1 MIFTPFTQTVR
12 GIKCTGLREKNGLAI
27 IDSRVIIGNYLVPV
41 SMIQYLDIPLFNGRY
56 FSKGAAQVVLVQIFN
71 NYSEYLELFLD
82 DINPFDVCK
91 YTFDDGILLY
101 EYFKAIS
108 QSLKDIIREDDLN
121 EILEI
126 SRKRVEEW
134 ESRYS

>member
-12 GIKCTGLREKNGLAI
+12 GIKYTGLREKNGLAI

-41 SMIQYLDIPLFNGRY
+41 SMIQYLDIPLFNGKY

-91 YTFDDGILLY
+91 YTFEDGILLY

-108 QSLKDIIREDDLN
+108 QSPKDIIREDDLN